1 MAYTAHREQVG
12 AELRRIREA
21 LSLSG
26 EEVAAVLG
34 HGWSQSKIS
43 RIEGARI
50 GISIHD
56 LARLL
61 NCYGVPE
68 EVKAELLTLTAE
80 ETGLDGAW
88 IVRAGGTTRRQ
99 GEVRPI
105 ETRVQSFSQ
114 YHNAFVPGQL
124 QSPSYAR
131 RIAKLAGFMDVEGI
145 ATRRAGQQQL
155 LALDGAPAYR
165 AVLDARALL
174 YWPGDR
180 RKLAA
185 EQFDFLRARMA
196 LPAVMVQIVPL
207 GAVRRATAVVPFIIY
222 DFRGDS
228 PPVAFAETQMAGVYF
243 SAAEDVANYRRLFEK
258 LTKEALSAKESRR
271 YLDSLARDIEK
282 IIAR

>member
-1 MAYTAHREQVG
+1 MENTAHREQVG
-12 AELRRIREA
+12 AELRRLREA

-26 EEVAAVLG
+26 EEVAAALG

-50 GISIHD
+50 GVSIHD
-56 LARLL
+56 LTKLL
-61 NCYGVPE
+61 NYYGVPE

-99 GEVRPI
+99 GEVGSI
-105 ETRVQSFSQ
+105 ETRVRSFSQ

-131 RIAKLAGFMDVEGI
+131 GIAKLAGFTDVEGI
-145 ATRRAGQQQL
+145 ASRRAARQQL
-155 LALDGAPAYR
+155 LAMDGAPAYR

-174 YWPGDR
+174 YWPGDS

-185 EQFDFLRARMA
+185 DQFDYLRARMA
-196 LPAVMVQIVPL
+196 LPAVTVQIVPL
-207 GAVRRATAVVPFIIY
+207 GAVRRAAAMVPFIIY
-222 DFRGDS
+222 DFRSDS
-228 PPVAFAETQMAGVYF
+228 PPVAYAETQTTDMYF
-243 SAAEDVANYRRLFEK
+243 SAPEDVANYRRLFEQ
-258 LTKEALSAKESRR
+258 LTKEALSVKESRG
-271 YLDSLARDIEK
+271 YLDSLERNMDN